1 MGKSST
7 ISKVAKLLN
16 LNVETIRYY
25 ERRGLIDQP
34 EKPLAGY
41 REYPAQTI
49 QRIQFIKRA
58 KELGF
63 TLDEIE
69 NLLRLG
75 DTHCEDIQGI
85 AEIKLNTIQS
95 KITDLESLRTVLDNL
110 IIQCRTNPDRTHCP
124 IVESLLPESQDISN

>member
-1 MGKSST
+1 MERYST
-7 ISKVAKLLN
+7 ISNVAKLLN

-34 EKPLAGY
+34 RKPLQGY
-41 REYPAQTI
+41 REYPGRTI

-69 NLLRLG
+69 NLLGLG

-95 KITDLESLRTVLDNL
+95 KITDLESLKTVLDNL

-124 IVESLLPESQDISN
+124 IVESLLPESKGISD

>member
-1 MGKSST
+1 MGRSST
-7 ISKVAKLLN
+7 ISNIAKLLN
-16 LNVETIRYY
+16 VNIETIRYY

-34 EKPLAGY
+34 GKPLTGY
-41 REYPAQTI
+41 REYPAQTV

-75 DTHCEDIQGI
+75 DTHCEDIQSI

-95 KITDLESLRTVLDNL
+95 KITDLESLKTVLDNL
-110 IIQCRTNPDRTHCP
+110 IIQCRTNLDRTHCP
-124 IVESLLPESQDISN
+124 IVESLLPESQGISN